1 MQVKEIEAFYEICSR
16 EKENVIR
23 QEWERLWNAF
33 IEEKEE
39 EYSRTSYEEGTKK
52 LVSEANYSLRRHV
65 PSSKALGFDVKE
77 GDIVEITFGA
87 KTMKIR
93 VLDVREVVRKNDAQ
107 ALYEVVSE

>member
-39 EYSRTSYEEGTKK
+39 E
-52 LVSEANYSLRRHV
+52 
-65 PSSKALGFDVKE
+65 
-77 GDIVEITFGA
+77 
-87 KTMKIR
+87 
-93 VLDVREVVRKNDAQ
+93 
-107 ALYEVVSE
+107 